1 MKNESTVVERI
12 VTTTDSG
19 TLSRYW
25 IISAM
30 VGLLFSSVTGLLI
43 SLERID
49 LSAANIFSTADEVFQ
64 FWSAHRVSL
73 VLIAVLPLMIGLA
86 TLVVPRQVGASQGA
100 AGEGWWYCQS
110 LCRLTRS
117 GALLLPCHWPSI
129 LPV

>member
-30 VGLLFSSVTGLLI
+30 VGLLFSSVTGLLV

-86 TLVVPRQVGASQGA
+86 LPKNERIQFLDLAFRGINYHHWIPRK
-100 AGEGWWYCQS
+100 WWGRNS
-110 LCRLTRS
+110 RCRQ
-117 GALLLPCHWPSI
+117 
-129 LPV
+129 